1 MAQIQ
6 IDQTDMTA
14 LKSHLVDYDE
24 WSADRDAL
32 SAAEGNGDY
41 PPADSWHDSD
51 DTAVEILRNIAEL
64 LKEALGGSS

>member
-6 IDQTDMTA
+6 IHAANLAA
-14 LKSHLVDYDE
+14 LKSRLVDYDE

-32 SAAEGNGDY
+32 SAAEGEGNY

-51 DTAVEILRNIAEL
+51 DTAVDILRNLAEL
-64 LKEALGGSS
+64 LKEALGEDS